1 MDGIILDEHD
11 RRHALAE
18 LETCRDEMLEKLS
31 EAKELIKNLCEK
43 DRMILTRAES
53 YWLTS
58 IENNLSSES
67 GSFLG
72 CMVNF
77 SDTFKELQ
85 EHVKECDAGAYDEM
99 GDSK

>member
-1 MDGIILDEHD
+1 MNGVILDEHN
-11 RRHALAE
+11 RRYALQE
-18 LETCRDEMLEKLS
+18 LETCREEMIQKLY
-31 EAKELIKNLCEK
+31 EAKEIIQNLCEN

-77 SDTFKELQ
+77 ESTLNELKD
-85 EHVKECDAGAYDEM
+85 HVKECDAGAYE
-99 GDSK
+99 GKEEK